1 MKQKRARLEDAL
13 HAARAAIE
21 EGVLPGGGVALLR
34 SRRAI
39 DALKLSGD
47 EKIGAQILRRA
58 LEMPVR
64 QIADNAGARGSVVVQ
79 KIDESKD
86 YPFGFDAEEGAFKD
100 LIKAGILDPRKV
112 VRLALQNAASMAGI
126 FMTTE
131 AVITEKPE
139 KKVVDQIPSGMGEG
153 PSPGMP
159 SMPGM
164 GMGGMGGMGGMPGMG
179 GMGM

>member
-47 EKIGAQILRRA
+47 EKTGAQILRRA
-58 LEMPVR
+58 LEVPIR
-64 QIADNAGARGSVVVQ
+64 TIADNAGARGSVVVQ
-79 KIDESKD
+79 KIDESKE
-86 YPFGFDAEEGAFKD
+86 YSYGFDAEAREYTD

-131 AVITEKPE
+131 ALITEKPE
-139 KKVVDQIPSGMGEG
+139 PKVVDNIPSGMGDG
-153 PSPGMP
+153 PNPGMP
-159 SMPGM
+159 GMPGM
-164 GMGGMGGMGGMPGMG
+164 GMPGMG